1 MSTPADQRIG
11 MVLKRAEQ
19 AMLRAKSAAL
29 KPVGLTLAQYVA
41 LAELDR
47 QPGITG
53 AALARASLVTP
64 QAMMVVLKSLEE
76 QGLIV
81 RSPHPRHP
89 NVLELHIT
97 DAGCEVLNAAR
108 HRVEPVERRVTDTF
122 SPEELEVLGSL
133 LTRWI
138 EALDGEQPPQDTSR
152 SPAGLPLPR
161 RPGRSGC
168 CQPAGRPSRQPQVLS
183 DLDGGS
189 RGDCIRM

>member
-1 MSTPADQRIG
+1 MATPADQRIG

-29 KPVGLTLAQYVA
+29 KPAGLTLAQYVA
-41 LAELDR
+41 LAELGR

-53 AALARASLVTP
+53 ATLARACLVTP

-89 NVLELHIT
+89 NVLELHVT
-97 DAGCEVLNAAR
+97 AAGGEVLDTAR

-122 SPEELEVLGSL
+122 SPGELEALGAL
-133 LTRWI
+133 LTRWT
-138 EALDGEQPPQDTSR
+138 EALE
-152 SPAGLPLPR
+152 
-161 RPGRSGC
+161 
-168 CQPAGRPSRQPQVLS
+168 
-183 DLDGGS
+183 
-189 RGDCIRM
+189 GD

>member
-1 MSTPADQRIG
+1 

-29 KPVGLTLAQYVA
+29 KPAGLTLAQYVA

-53 AALARASLVTP
+53 ATLARACLVTP

-81 RSPHPRHP
+81 RSPHPRHT

-97 DAGCEVLNAAR
+97 DAGFEVLDAGRRRA
-108 HRVEPVERRVTDTF
+108 EPVERRLTDTF
-122 SPEELEVLGSL
+122 SPEELQALAAL

-138 EALDGEQPPQDTSR
+138 QALDGD
-152 SPAGLPLPR
+152 
-161 RPGRSGC
+161 
-168 CQPAGRPSRQPQVLS
+168 
-183 DLDGGS
+183 
-189 RGDCIRM
+189 